1 MCLRNYKIPQ
11 TRSLTGVLHFRVEW
25 ALSLTLNTWSN
36 ETNLLQTRFDSYRK
50 KILNA
55 EKDINHMLR
64 EYMIANKGKRELT
77 EYPLPKRFENKAPF
91 SYEDDEKDPFR
102 VFEVSGDVY
111 MEDTQRGQKRE
122 RVQKDIEE
130 NYSAFTT
137 QVSELREKIL
147 KSVKEIQGQYE
158 NI

>member
-1 MCLRNYKIPQ
+1 M
-11 TRSLTGVLHFRVEW
+11 TR
-25 ALSLTLNTWSN
+25 
-36 ETNLLQTRFDSYRK
+36 
-50 KILNA
+50 KIL
-55 EKDINHMLR
+55 
-64 EYMIANKGKRELT
+64 
-77 EYPLPKRFENKAPF
+77 
-91 SYEDDEKDPFR
+91 FR